1 MEQHKLISL
10 ALSFTSFLIE
20 RIGVKSVILFGSVAN
35 NTFDRESD
43 IDLFIET
50 DKKSADKIQN
60 LLELYEKTE
69 EYEKF
74 RLERI
79 ENKITTKIRNLKE
92 WGELKRSI
100 ISNGII
106 LYGKYQG
113 KPDKLNHV
121 LVFLIDT
128 KNIRKTEK
136 IKIWRK
142 IYGYKQKVGKKIY
155 VSEGLAER
163 RLGRGAFFVSIKN
176 SQEVKDYLKKNK
188 IKHSFLDMWV
198 EE

>member
-10 ALSFTSFLIE
+10 ALSFTSFLIG

-74 RLERI
+74 RLEGI
-79 ENKITTKIRNLKE
+79 ENRIAAKIGNLKE

-113 KPDKLNHV
+113 KPYRTITPPLRDRGDKTPH
-121 LVFLIDT
+121 
-128 KNIRKTEK
+128 
-136 IKIWRK
+136 
-142 IYGYKQKVGKKIY
+142 
-155 VSEGLAER
+155 
-163 RLGRGAFFVSIKN
+163 
-176 SQEVKDYLKKNK
+176 
-188 IKHSFLDMWV
+188 
-198 EE
+198 

>member
-1 MEQHKLISL
+1 MEQRKLISL

-20 RIGVKSVILFGSVAN
+20 RIEVKSVILFGSVAN
-35 NTFDRESD
+35 NTFDKESD

-50 DKKSADKIQN
+50 DKKNTNKIKN

-74 RLERI
+74 RLEGI
-79 ENKITTKIRNLKE
+79 ENEIIVKIGNLKE
-92 WGELKRSI
+92 WGGLKRSI

-113 KPDKLNHV
+113 KPDKLKHV
-121 LVFLIDT
+121 LVFLINT
-128 KNIRKTEK
+128 ENIKRTEK

-142 IYGYKQKVGKKIY
+142 IYGYKQKVGKKVY
-155 VSEGLAER
+155 VSDGLAER
-163 RLGRGAFFVSIKN
+163 KLGRGAFFVSIKN
-176 SQEVKDYLKKNK
+176 SQEVKDYLRRNK
-188 IKHSFLDMWV
+188 IKYSFFDIWI

>member
-10 ALSFTSFLIE
+10 ALSFTSFLIG

-74 RLERI
+74 RLEGI
-79 ENKITTKIRNLKE
+79 ENRIAAKIGNLKE

-155 VSEGLAER
+155 VSDGLAER